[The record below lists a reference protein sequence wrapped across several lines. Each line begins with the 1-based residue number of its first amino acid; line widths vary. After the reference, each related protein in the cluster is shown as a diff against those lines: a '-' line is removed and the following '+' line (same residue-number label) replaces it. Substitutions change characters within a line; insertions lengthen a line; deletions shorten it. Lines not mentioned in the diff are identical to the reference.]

1 MTCEPISSG
10 MLIAYSVGF
19 AVSLAIVALYSFLET
34 SVTAMR
40 LFKLKEISR
49 TTNKFGRLF
58 DVLENSPHEVLM
70 SILIANCL
78 ANVSAAALLTNITDH
93 LFEQAGLSGT
103 AGFLLGVGF
112 CTALILVFGEAI
124 PKNLAKA
131 HGEKLFKSTLW
142 ITNLTYSLMRP
153 FVYLLTSF
161 SSFSVN
167 LFGGPA
173 ENDGNIASEQEIRFL
188 IDYINEKG
196 LMEKE
201 KTAMLHGIFELGN
214 KQVKEIMVPT
224 AEVIMLELSEPL
236 STAISLFAR
245 YQFSRLP
252 VFEKNKDNIIGM
264 IHQKDV
270 FVLLVQKKEATLKQ
284 LMRPI
289 MFAPENMRIN
299 QLLNEFRKQGMHIAV
314 VLNEFGSITGIV
326 TLEDVLEE
334 IVGEI
339 NDEHEEA
346 PEKVITLDKTSWL
359 VAGSIDLDTLS
370 ELLEIEFNEEDV
382 VSLGG
387 FLTER
392 LQHLPRKGEQLFYRG
407 YYFYVHKA
415 CQRRVIQVL
424 VCKDLKEAQK
434 YISVP
439 KKKQD

>member
-1 MTCEPISSG
+1 MNCEPISSG
-10 MLIAYSVGF
+10 MLLALTVGF
-19 AVSLAIVALYSFLET
+19 IVSLAINALFSFLET

-40 LFKLKEISR
+40 LFKLKEMSR
-49 TTNKFGRLF
+49 STKKHQKLF
-58 DVLENSPHEVLM
+58 ETLESNPNEVLL
-70 SILIANCL
+70 SILIASCL
-78 ANVSAAALLTNITDH
+78 ASTSAATLLPSIIDPVLAHMNFSSTLAFI
-93 LFEQAGLSGT
+93 ASVI
-103 AGFLLGVGF
+103 A
-112 CTALILVFGEAI
+112 CTALLLVFGEAI
-124 PKNLAKA
+124 PKSLAKV

-142 ITNLTYSLMRP
+142 ITNLTYQLMRP
-153 FVYLLTSF
+153 FVYLLIRF
-161 SSFSVN
+161 SGYTVQ
-167 LFGGPA
+167 LFGTLEDA
-173 ENDGNIASEQEIRFL
+173 ESVTSEREIRFL

-224 AEVIMLELSEPL
+224 AEVIMLEISEPL
-236 STAISLFAR
+236 STAVALFAR

-289 MFAPENMRIN
+289 MFVPENMRIN

-334 IVGEI
+334 IVGDI

-346 PEKVITLDKTSWL
+346 PEKVISLDKTSWL
-359 VAGSIDLDTLS
+359 VAASIDLDTLG
-370 ELLEIEFNEEDV
+370 ELLDIEFNEEDV
-382 VSLGG
+382 ISLGG

-392 LQHLPRKGEQLFYRG
+392 LQHVPRKGEQVFFKN

-415 CQRRVIQVL
+415 CHRRVLQVL
-424 VCKDLKEAQK
+424 VCKDLKTAQK

-439 KKKQD
+439 KKKPD